1 MAARYGWK
9 SARMRLPALLLTA
22 AALLVAAPSAT
33 AQPLVRTT
41 SAPAVEARAAL
52 PGYVCFWSEPE
63 EHGAGGG
70 WCYNGTGYAEAETR
84 VKRHA
89 KSFSNQTQDTFYALH
104 FQRDG
109 GCLYRTI
116 YGGDYS
122 ANWEWWEKFDGVQRG
137 KPTDC
142 QPG

>member
-1 MAARYGWK
+1 M
-9 SARMRLPALLLTA
+9 SARLRLPAALLAA
-22 AALLVAAPSAT
+22 AALLVAVPSAT
-33 AQPLVRTT
+33 AQPVLRTP
-41 SAPAVEARAAL
+41 SASAAPAAPAAL

-70 WCYNGTGYAEAETR
+70 WCYNGTGYSEAEPR

-104 FQRDG
+104 FLRDG

-122 ANWEWWEKFDGVQRG
+122 PNWEWWEKFDGVQRSR
-137 KPTDC
+137 PADC